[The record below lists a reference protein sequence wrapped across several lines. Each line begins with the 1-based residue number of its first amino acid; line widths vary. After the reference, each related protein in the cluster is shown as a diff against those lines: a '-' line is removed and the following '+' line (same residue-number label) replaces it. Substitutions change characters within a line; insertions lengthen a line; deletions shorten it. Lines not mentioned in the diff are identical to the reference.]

1 MPCAPSNGAYLFAL
15 EPDRVTSAIL
25 GYLGGTTPTYLAR
38 NLLGAWWK
46 RIIVA
51 RADRPRNRGNDQDPA
66 RRRLLSGRPARY
78 RPKNCPFMP

>member
-66 RRRLLSGRPARY
+66 RRRPPERPSRTVPAEEL
-78 RPKNCPFMP
+78 PFMP